1 MAFLY
6 LWEVSRQRQSPS
18 KAFKS
23 KSHKPG
29 ALHLEML
36 MSSLCVYGGSCA
48 PELTGHLPLLQRGSV
63 SKQGL
68 SPGLSCVFH
77 AIQLLSNVSFLRKA
91 KGTNGWGSS
100 LG

>member
-23 KSHKPG
+23 ESHKPG

-36 MSSLCVYGGSCA
+36 MSSSLCVYQGKSCPRADGALA
-48 PELTGHLPLLQRGSV
+48 PAAEEVSV
-63 SKQGL
+63 
-68 SPGLSCVFH
+68 
-77 AIQLLSNVSFLRKA
+77 
-91 KGTNGWGSS
+91 
-100 LG
+100 